1 MQTFIALLRGI
12 NVGGHR
18 VIAMADLRAL
28 FAAAGAAEVVTHIQ
42 SGNVVFRHASDSP
55 AQLASQL
62 ESEIAKATGFD
73 VAIVLRSAAE
83 WDAVVTDNPF
93 ADADADHLHV
103 SFFASSP
110 PAGALDPIDAVA
122 HRPERFALA
131 RRELYL
137 YLPGGLGRSKL
148 VAALGKLKPITA
160 ATTRN
165 WRTVLKLLELAS

>member
-18 VIAMADLRAL
+18 VIAMADLRDR
-28 FAAAGAAEVVTHIQ
+28 FAAAGSVDVVTHIQ
-42 SGNVVFRHASDSP
+42 SGNVVFRHASDSR
-55 AQLASQL
+55 ARLATEL
-62 ESEIAKATGFD
+62 EGQIAKATGFD

-83 WDAVVTDNPF
+83 WDAVVADNPF

-103 SFFASSP
+103 SFFATP
-110 PAGALDPIDAVA
+110 PMSGALDSIDAVA

-131 RRELYL
+131 RSELYL

-148 VAALGKLKPITA
+148 VAALGKLKPIAA

-165 WRTVLKLLELAS
+165 WRTVLKLRELAS